1 MGMQTDVKSGFC
13 FAAAS
18 TAVVTERTRLRGVT
32 ISYPSGG
39 TVQVTNGNGG
49 AVLFTF
55 QAPATAGSVNVLI
68 PGEGILASAGL
79 YVTCAASTTANVF
92 YG

>member
-1 MGMQTDVKSGFC
+1 MQTDVKS
-13 FAAAS
+13 AACAAGAS
-18 TAVVTERTRLRGVT
+18 TTAVAYRTRLKGLT

-39 TVQVTNGNGG
+39 TVVVTNGNGG
-49 AVLFTF
+49 ATLFTWT
-55 QAPATAGSVNVLI
+55 APAAAGDTCVFI
-68 PGEGILASAGL
+68 PGEGIVASAGL